1 MGSRKTPGSKDLSPF
16 THTSPGEPAVPH
28 VITADNSVRGEGGI
42 QCVCAA
48 GRICYSLIP
57 EEWQVPIVFILSLLH
72 CHDSFPCLLGTGYDG
87 FLFFLF
93 FFGKFCFYSSYGLH
107 CSSTTRGIMWQSA
120 VAIFKCGINGCSFL
134 VSFISHADYGG
145 K

>member
-57 EEWQVPIVFILSLLH
+57 EE
-72 CHDSFPCLLGTGYDG
+72 
-87 FLFFLF
+87 
-93 FFGKFCFYSSYGLH
+93 
-107 CSSTTRGIMWQSA
+107 
-120 VAIFKCGINGCSFL
+120 
-134 VSFISHADYGG
+134 
-145 K
+145 